1 MEIITILKRK
11 LISFDYLMLI
21 LVLGLSIFG
30 VVVIGSATR
39 VAHGGNPLA
48 FENQQLWVASGVV
61 LLLLAAFIDYK
72 FIARFYIIAYVVNI
86 GLLLAVQQF
95 GHVMVTTG
103 VVRAVDVID
112 GVGIQPSEFSKI
124 LMILFLAVLVER
136 LGDKLNKPL
145 YLAGILASI
154 ALPVFLVAI
163 QPSLSAA
170 MVVLIVSLAILF
182 AGGVSFKYIIP
193 GIIVMV
199 PAGYMFLLDILRE
212 EPRLEQLG
220 ILQDYQIARI
230 IPLVQPERATA
241 DSIRQTMQSI
251 RAIGSGQLHGQGLHE
266 GTLNQLNYVAHSH
279 NDFIFAVIGEEL
291 GYIGGIT
298 VLAVVFIIVIKCLYI
313 SFKAES
319 MTGKLIAAGVGFMMA
334 FQTFVNVGVAIGIL
348 PNTGMVLPF
357 ISYGG
362 SSMWVNMAAI
372 GLVINVSM
380 EQPKK
385 SAFSLFEE

>member
-1 MEIITILKRK
+1 MEIMTTLKRK
-11 LISFDYLMLI
+11 LASFDYLMFVLI
-21 LVLGLSIFG
+21 LGLSIFG

-39 VAHGGNPLA
+39 ITHGGNPLA
-48 FENQQLWVASGVV
+48 FENQQLWVASGAV

-72 FIARFYIIAYVVNI
+72 FIAKFYIIAYVVNI
-86 GLLLAVQQF
+86 GLLLAVQQI
-95 GHVMVTTG
+95 GTVMITTG

-124 LMILFLAVLVER
+124 LMILFLAALIDR
-136 LGDKLNKPL
+136 LQGKMNKPL
-145 YLAGILASI
+145 YLAMILASI
-154 ALPVFLVAI
+154 ALPVILVYN

-170 MVVLIVSLAILF
+170 VVILVVSLAVLF
-182 AGGVSFKYIIP
+182 VGGLSFKYIIP
-193 GIIVMV
+193 GIIAMV
-199 PAGYMFLLDILRE
+199 PASYMFLLDILRE
-212 EPRLEQLG
+212 EPRLLQLG
-220 ILQDYQIARI
+220 ILQRYQIDRI
-230 IPLVQPERATA
+230 IPLFQPELASQDA
-241 DSIRQTMQSI
+241 IRQTTQSI
-251 RAIGSGQLHGQGLHE
+251 RAIGSGQLYGQGLHE

-298 VLAVVFIIVIKCLYI
+298 VLAVLFIIVVKCLYI
-313 SFKAES
+313 SFRAES
-319 MTGKLIAAGVGFMMA
+319 MTGKLIAAGVGFMIA

>member
-1 MEIITILKRK
+1 M
-11 LISFDYLMLI
+11 FI

-30 VVVIGSATR
+30 IVVIGSATR
-39 VAHGGNPLA
+39 ITHGGSALA
-48 FENQQLWVASGVV
+48 FESQQLWVATGVIV
-61 LLLLAAFIDYK
+61 LLLAAFIDYK

-95 GHVMVTTG
+95 GTVMVTTG

-124 LMILFLAVLVER
+124 LMILFLAALVDR
-136 LGDKLNKPL
+136 LQGKLNKPL
-145 YLAGILASI
+145 YLAMVLVSI
-154 ALPVFLVAI
+154 ALPVVLVYN

-170 MVVLIVSLAILF
+170 VVVLVVSLAVLF
-182 AGGVSFKYIIP
+182 VGGLSFKYIIP
-193 GIIVMV
+193 GIAVMV
-199 PAGYMFLLDILRE
+199 PAAYMFLLDILRDY
-212 EPRLEQLG
+212 PRLEQLG
-220 ILQDYQIARI
+220 ILRDYQIERI

-298 VLAVVFIIVIKCLYI
+298 VLAVLFIIVIKCLYI
-313 SFKAES
+313 SFKAET
-319 MTGKLIAAGVGFMMA
+319 MTGKLIATGVGFMIA

-372 GLVINVSM
+372 GLVINISM